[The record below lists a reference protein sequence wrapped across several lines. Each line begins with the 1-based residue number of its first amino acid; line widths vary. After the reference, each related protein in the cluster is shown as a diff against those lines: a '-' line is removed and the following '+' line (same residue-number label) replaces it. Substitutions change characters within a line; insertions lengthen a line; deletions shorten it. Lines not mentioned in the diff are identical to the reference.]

1 MKISTIPKNSK
12 VQGGSSAD
20 PDSLEERW
28 LRRWQ
33 DFLSKEATGAWG
45 IEKVSYFSPLRQFS
59 FHHSRRFKF
68 DFAFPGR
75 TLVAVEIQGGTGKW
89 SRQGKHR
96 GMHSR
101 PEGFDRDAEKSR
113 LAASLGW
120 RVLTFTTADVMEGR
134 GFPELFAALRW
145 KP

>member
-1 MKISTIPKNSK
+1 MKISKIPKNSK
-12 VQGGSSAD
+12 LQGGTSAD

-33 DFLSKEATGAWG
+33 DFFSKQDSGARE
-45 IEKVSYFSPLRQFS
+45 IEKVYLSPKRQFR
-59 FHHSRRFKF
+59 FHESRGFKF
-68 DFAFPGR
+68 DFAFTGR
-75 TLVAVEIQGGTGKW
+75 TPVAVEIQGGTGKW
-89 SRQGKHR
+89 STQGKFR

-134 GFPELFAALRW
+134 GFTELLAALRW
-145 KP
+145 TR